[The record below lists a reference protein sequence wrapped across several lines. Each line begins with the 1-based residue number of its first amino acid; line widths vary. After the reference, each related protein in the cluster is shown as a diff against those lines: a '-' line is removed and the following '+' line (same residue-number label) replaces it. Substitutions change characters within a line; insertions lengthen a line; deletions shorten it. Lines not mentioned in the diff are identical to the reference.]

1 MSKESDRRAPG
12 AARVAFDGMVEVGGS
27 LGPSF
32 EARAIDLSG
41 EGMHL
46 ATAYLPDIG
55 QPVTCRFDVGG
66 GAQVVAAGE
75 VLWREDQGD
84 GGEFGI
90 RFTNLDGASA
100 SALERILSGPTDPG
114 APPDAPVG
122 AKVRLHIDGL
132 ASPMRARVKDSLG
145 PMVTAFSELGFL
157 QMGKPLDLEDTT
169 SGSKRPA
176 IIDRVSIEVEPE
188 NRIPQLVVTLLYDD
202 EAGRADRS
210 APEEAVIHMP
220 MPEPMHADDVA
231 QAYEARAESDEGGAP
246 ADAAEPLPA
255 PKATAFSANIS
266 ADAAPQA
273 TLDDDASPEPM
284 TKLKGAIARGA
295 TAFGPAMSK
304 LATRAKTTVA
314 LLAAKRRGGS
324 GDDVAIPMR
333 RTTAPPPDGAL
344 HTSGRKVVRGEPA
357 VEAEET
363 GAPKFKVNR
372 KRAMAIGAIG
382 VAAILAGVALR
393 KPAPPVA
400 ATAAPV
406 AATAALAAAPVQA
419 QEPAP
424 QPTMTSPFANAAGD
438 NAAMAGGAD
447 FDDEGAEP
455 ASPVAHG
462 KKGKPASFGNGPVG
476 KGNVLRLKMDGP
488 IDRILGAAQPTGF
501 AVVIP
506 GRKSL
511 DAAGPLAAR
520 DPRIASIE
528 VANEGNGAQLTVA
541 FKDGVPNYKVRAKGS
556 SLEIVLANPKG
567 EARAKHST
575 KKKRHGKRH

>member
-100 SALERILSGPTDPG
+100 AALERILSGPTDPG
-114 APPDAPVG
+114 APADAPVG

-210 APEEAVIHMP
+210 GPEEAVIHMP
-220 MPEPMHADDVA
+220 MPEPAPMHADEVA
-231 QAYEARAESDEGGAP
+231 RAYEAEG
-246 ADAAEPLPA
+246 ADAPDAEPVPA
-255 PKATAFSANIS
+255 PKATAFSANIA

-273 TLDDDASPEPM
+273 TPDEDASPEPM

-344 HTSGRKVVRGEPA
+344 HTSGRKVVRGEPSA
-357 VEAEET
+357 EAEEIDK
-363 GAPKFKVNR
+363 PKFKVNR
-372 KRAMAIGAIG
+372 KRAVAIGAIG

-400 ATAAPV
+400 ASAAPV
-406 AATAALAAAPVQA
+406 ATTAALAAAAPA
-419 QEPAP
+419 APEPAP
-424 QPTMTSPFANAAGD
+424 QPTMTSPFANAPTD

-447 FDDEGAEP
+447 FDDDGAEP
-455 ASPVAHG
+455 SAPSAHA

-575 KKKRHGKRH
+575 KKKHRSKRH